1 MQFINRLFLTLL
13 ASVSLSLSAIELE
26 EGVHYDVV
34 SAKSSEQKKI
44 SEYFNYG
51 CPGCYKSEPLT
62 AAIKAALPEGSEFEY
77 VPFENN
83 PAWRIYVEAYYI
95 ADMLGLDKAHD
106 AIYHQ
111 VHVENKPIVN
121 KAQLKELFVK
131 LGADPKKFDQAA
143 GSFQL
148 SSKLRLARKKA
159 IGHKI
164 LSTPSFV
171 VNDRYRINAR
181 AFNTTQD
188 MIDAIKILI
197 NR

>member
-1 MQFINRLFLTLL
+1 MQLFKRLILVLSTTLAL
-13 ASVSLSLSAIELE
+13 SVAAIELE
-26 EGVHYDVV
+26 EGVHYDIV

-51 CPGCYKSEPLT
+51 CPGCFKSEPLT
-62 AAIKAALPEGSEFEY
+62 AAIKAALPEGTEFEY
-77 VPFENN
+77 VPYENN
-83 PAWRIYVEAYYI
+83 PTWRIYVEAYFI
-95 ADMLGLDKAHD
+95 AEMLGLEKAHD

-111 VHVENKPIVN
+111 VHVEKKPIAN

-131 LGADPKKFDQAA
+131 LGADAKKFDQAA

-188 MIDAIKILI
+188 MIDAITTLI